1 MSQLICIF
9 FVFLVAV
16 SPGQVKLT
24 GGSSPH
30 EGLVQVRLYNRW
42 GTICNDNFGVR
53 EASIICQMLGHSKY
67 AFLKLFHI
75 HSRT

>member
-1 MSQLICIF
+1 MSRLKYVHVYSVCIS
-9 FVFLVAV
+9 VAA

-24 GGSSPH
+24 GGSSPQ

-67 AFLKLFHI
+67 AF
-75 HSRT
+75 